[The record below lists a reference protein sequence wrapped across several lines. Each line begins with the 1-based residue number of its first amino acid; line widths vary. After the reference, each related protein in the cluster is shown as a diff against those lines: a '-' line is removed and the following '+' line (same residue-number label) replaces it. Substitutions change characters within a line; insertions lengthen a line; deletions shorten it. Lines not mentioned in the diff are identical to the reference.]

1 MKMLQIKNITYLN
14 ITNKKILLIEKV
26 LHLKAAI

>member
-1 MKMLQIKNITYLN
+1 MKILQIENITYLN
-14 ITNKKILLIEKV
+14 ITNKKILLIEQV